1 MLVQVSKSQNI
12 ELRIFELDSLI
23 SHEQTIPSL
32 LDSVKR
38 DMERTGYQRDPII
51 VDTDTEIILDGMH
64 RRAALESLGANF
76 ALCACF
82 NYLDEKIILQR
93 WLRYFIAPDRQM
105 IDELIGLFDLEKVEN
120 YQNAL
125 SLVDSRK
132 SPIALLSSK
141 QSYVSRE
148 TYDLQT
154 VYRRLG
160 DFDRLA
166 SQRGIQV
173 EFHPDNEET
182 DLFLSESLFVL
193 YPMAFRKEDIIR
205 VATNHKLLPYKT
217 TRHIVPIR
225 PMGLYFPLDLL
236 KQRRIEICD
245 SKLKEIVSES
255 KVDLVEPNS
264 WYEGRK
270 YSEALAIFKRSMTI

>member
-82 NYLDEKIILQR
+82 NYLDEKTILQR

-141 QSYVSRE
+141 QSYASRE
-148 TYDLQT
+148 TYDLQA
-154 VYRRLG
+154 VYHRLG
-160 DFDRLA
+160 DFDQLA

-173 EFHPDNEET
+173 EFHPDNEDT
-182 DLFLSESLFVL
+182 NLFLSESLFVL

-236 KQRRIEICD
+236 KQQKIEICD

-270 YSEALAIFKRSMTI
+270 YAEALAIFKRNKTI